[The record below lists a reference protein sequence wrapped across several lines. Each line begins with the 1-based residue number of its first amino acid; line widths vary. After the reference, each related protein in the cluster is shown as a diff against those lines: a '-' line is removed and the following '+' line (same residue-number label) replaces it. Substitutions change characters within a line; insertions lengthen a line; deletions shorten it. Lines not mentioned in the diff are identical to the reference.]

1 MPLTN
6 RNIASIVIA
15 VLSGFALWLLPDHVR
30 GDNRLFGSNGTLLP
44 ALALAIILG
53 LSALEVLQSLLAV
66 RRSRIPHAKDVA
78 IGRGALFGMLL
89 VTLLAGVFA
98 VLLRPVGYVPVALL
112 LVSALMVGTGGRRP
126 LVVLAVSAV
135 AVAILVVG
143 LRFGLGV
150 HLPLWPSANLW
161 GG

>member
-1 MPLTN
+1 MSLTN
-6 RNIASIVIA
+6 RSIASLAIA
-15 VLSGFALWLLPDHVR
+15 VLSGVALWMLPDHVR

-53 LSALEVLQSLLAV
+53 LSVLDILLNILAAWSDRTHHADHVPIGSGAV
-66 RRSRIPHAKDVA
+66 
-78 IGRGALFGMLL
+78 FGMVL

-98 VLLRPVGYVPVALL
+98 VLLRPVGYVPVAIL

-135 AVAILVVG
+135 AVAILVAG

-150 HLPLWPSANLW
+150 HLQLWPSADLW
-161 GG
+161 SD